1 MCYTFFHEAESCR
14 SAGPPGARR
23 VPDLCVSDIRVQANE
38 LDINASL
45 MVIGSVPPAGYGQGS
60 TIVQLIGAS
69 LPIQLAKPF
78 FIEPVVEFYG
88 WPYAWT
94 GSSAVPT
101 SSEDGYGFFI
111 FGTIISLQG
120 GLSYPVS
127 SAISLGGSLGLDF
140 VIRFPFELQ
149 NHELQGCLGREL
161 GHGVFLRC
169 GQVLLPRDA
178 VLPAMARQRRHRP
191 AGEPARLVPPVPSL
205 GRGRPAV
212 PRPVHVLRGHRDL
225 PSDIGPSPAK

>member
-1 MCYTFFHEAESCR
+1 MRLKVAALLVLLALAASPTFAFPIF
-14 SAGPPGARR
+14 G
-23 VPDLCVSDIRVQANE
+23 LQANE

-78 FIEPVVEFYG
+78 FIEPVIEFYG

-149 NHELQGCLGREL
+149 NTSSKVVSDESSAMGYFYGAGRFF
-161 GHGVFLRC
+161 H
-169 GQVLLPRDA
+169 PRRGSSCDA
-178 VLPAMARQRRHRP
+178 ARTS
-191 AGEPARLVPPVPSL
+191 PPPPKTS
-205 GRGRPAV
+205 RT
-212 PRPVHVLRGHRDL
+212 
-225 PSDIGPSPAK
+225 